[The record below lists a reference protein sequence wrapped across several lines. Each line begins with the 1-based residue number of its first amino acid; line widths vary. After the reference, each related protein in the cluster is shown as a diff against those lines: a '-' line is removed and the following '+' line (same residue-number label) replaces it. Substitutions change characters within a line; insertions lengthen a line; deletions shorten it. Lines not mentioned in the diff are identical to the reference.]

1 MTSQKTY
8 ESLIDFT
15 KALGKHPVSCKVEYR
30 YFGKGVVFLR
40 TDSFGVEFICRRMRA
55 GDTPMTGLSGG
66 WEEQAGPLL

>member
-30 YFGKGVVFLR
+30 YLGEGVVFLR
-40 TDSFGVEFICRRMRA
+40 TDVFGVEFFCRKM
-55 GDTPMTGLSGG
+55 
-66 WEEQAGPLL
+66 

>member
-30 YFGKGVVFLR
+30 YLGEGVVFLR
-40 TDSFGVEFICRRMRA
+40 MDVFGVEFFCRK
-55 GDTPMTGLSGG
+55 T
-66 WEEQAGPLL
+66 